1 MRALNDDDGRKLKAA
16 TRRAVKAAGGGDA
29 LAVTTRVSEGQL
41 SKYGLASEEHAETFI
56 PLDVALEADREAG
69 SPIIASALAAA
80 QGFRLVP
87 ADAADSEHGL
97 DYRDVTTVGVAFSN
111 FQSRM
116 HEALSDDGKVDE
128 AERRAILRDFD
139 KLMRS
144 LFQVMGRV

>member
-1 MRALNDDDGRKLKAA
+1 MRAISDEDGRKLKAA

-29 LAVTTRVSEGQL
+29 LSLTTRVSEGQL
-41 SKYGLASEEHAETFI
+41 SKYGLASEDHQDTYI

-69 SPIIASALAAA
+69 SPIIAAALAAA

-87 ADAADSEHGL
+87 EDAEDPAQGL
-97 DYRDVTTVGVAFSN
+97 DYRDVTTVGVAFSS

-128 AERRAILRDFD
+128 GERRAILRDFD
-139 KLMRS
+139 RLMRA
-144 LFQVMGRV
+144 LFQIMGRV